1 MYKRYEGEVV
11 TLLTTIGEV
20 IGKLTEV
27 RKEKTGS
34 GLETCLIVESPRMFA
49 QTQDG
54 VGFAPG
60 IGMTGK
66 PEPKTA
72 SFNLAHVITVTEP
85 HPSVADSWREMV
97 SGLVVANTRPNIV
110 GIDGGR
116 KQ

>member
-1 MYKRYEGEVV
+1 MYKGYEGEVV

-20 IGKLTEV
+20 IGKLTEE
-27 RKEKTGS
+27 RTSGS
-34 GLETCLIVESPRMFA
+34 ETCLIVESPRMFV

-54 VGFAPG
+54 MGFAPG

-85 HPSVADSWREMV
+85 HPSVVDSWREMV

-110 GIDGGR
+110 GIDGGQKR
-116 KQ
+116 